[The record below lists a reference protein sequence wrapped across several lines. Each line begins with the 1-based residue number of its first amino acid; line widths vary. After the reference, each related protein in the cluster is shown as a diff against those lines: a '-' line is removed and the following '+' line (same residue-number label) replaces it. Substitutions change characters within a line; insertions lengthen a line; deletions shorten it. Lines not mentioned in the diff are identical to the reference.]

1 MKITIKCCMENES
14 WGHLYHNVSQAV
26 TYRGD
31 VIVTLGKEGS
41 VTLSSKEFDNYKRDA
56 ILFVIDKLKP
66 SDSTINIQENDA
78 IINKMFISLVDS
90 KYKIC
95 NIAYRLNNS
104 Y

>member
-1 MKITIKCCMENES
+1 MKNES
-14 WGHLYHNVSQAV
+14 YGHIYHNVSQAV
-26 TYRGD
+26 TYGGG
-31 VIVTLGKEGS
+31 VIITLGNEGS

-56 ILFVIDKLKP
+56 ILFVIDKVKP
-66 SDSTINIQENDA
+66 SDSTVNVQENDA